1 MIQSFAEMKHLFQ
14 TGLEGNKE
22 SLMLFGATYSK
33 QLKAY
38 LIESNLFLKNVLTTP
53 DGGHWVKL
61 DVNNWYVN
69 SGGDLPGTLFLDT
82 SRKRVWILYSLMK
95 AKESDDK
102 ISRWISD
109 NQGLDKC
116 WLSHNHLMHFQKS
129 GSWIEKGIGLNFSD
143 GLTPKQDAGKFSL
156 KAWYGLKEPVPGVNE
171 FLALAKEKIAINSI
185 RWQKRS
191 GGSVKITEEWYSNG
205 KVTVNQ
211 AEDAEE
217 VMISISEIAN
227 RYEDALFVATDN
239 RDKKLCAFELNFT
252 KTLDLDAFSEAV
264 AMGKSGMNLWLI
276 EIESSSDFKRFK
288 GVDLHTWDRVFM
300 DVGLDYAY
308 LTIPGNGCVN
318 AAPRIATVQGED
330 NAGRTSIFFD
340 GVEMFA

>member
-14 TGLEGNKE
+14 AGLEGNKE

-38 LIESNLFLKNVLTTP
+38 LIESNLFLKNVSATP
-53 DGGHWVKL
+53 DGGRWVKL

-102 ISRWISD
+102 ISSWISV